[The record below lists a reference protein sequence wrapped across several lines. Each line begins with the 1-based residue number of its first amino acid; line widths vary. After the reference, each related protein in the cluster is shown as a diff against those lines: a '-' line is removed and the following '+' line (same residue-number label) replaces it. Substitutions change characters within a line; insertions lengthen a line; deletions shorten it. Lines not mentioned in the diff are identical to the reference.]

1 VEGAAVRRP
10 AAIAASLALAL
21 ALAIGPA
28 LAANAAQTRS
38 YLVVLKGAPS
48 GARPVA
54 FQHRQRYGLA
64 LKHVY
69 QSALKGYSASMTA
82 ARARA
87 LRADAGVAAVVED
100 RTFHIAA
107 QTLPT
112 GVDRIE
118 GDLSSTRSGNGSGSV
133 NVDVAVI
140 DTGIDRTHPD
150 LNVVGGTSCVGGT
163 AEDRNGHGTHVAGI
177 IAARDDGVGVVGVA
191 PGARLWSVRVLGAD
205 GSGSLS
211 NIVCGID
218 WVTARASTIEVAN
231 MSLGAQFP
239 FPDFGCS
246 FAFLDPMHPA
256 ICRSVAAGVTYAIA
270 AGNSNAN
277 TSGFIPARYPEVI
290 AVSALADFNGRPG
303 GGAASTCRADVDD
316 TRADFSNFGSTV
328 DVIAPGVCILSTY
341 RGGGYQALSGTS
353 MASPHV
359 AGAAALYKA
368 SHPTATP
375 AAVRSALQAAGN
387 TNWNSTDDPDGIK
400 ERLLD
405 VHTF

>member
-1 VEGAAVRRP
+1 VRRP
-10 AAIAASLALAL
+10 VAVAASLILAL

-28 LAANAAQTRS
+28 LAADAAQTRS
-38 YLVVLKGAPS
+38 YIVVLKGAPS

-54 FQHRQRYGLA
+54 MHHRQRYGLK
-64 LKHVY
+64 LSHVY
-69 QSALKGYSASMTA
+69 QSALKGYSASITA
-82 ARARA
+82 AGVRA
-87 LRADAGVAAVVED
+87 LRADPNVAAVVPD
-100 RTFHIAA
+100 ITMRIAA

-118 GDLSSTRSGNGSGSV
+118 GDQSSTRSGDGRGSV

-140 DTGIDRTHPD
+140 DTGIDSTHPD

-163 AEDRNGHGTHVAGI
+163 PQDANGHGTHVAGI
-177 IAARDDGVGVVGVA
+177 IAAKDDGAGVVGVA
-191 PGARLWSVRVLGAD
+191 PGARLWAVRVLGAD

-218 WVTARASTIEVAN
+218 WVTARASKIEVAN

-246 FAFLDPMHPA
+246 SAFLDPMHPA
-256 ICRSVAAGVTYAIA
+256 ICRSVAAGVTYVVA
-270 AGNSNAN
+270 AGNSGANA
-277 TSGFIPARYPEVI
+277 SSFIPARYAEVI

-303 GGAASTCRADVDD
+303 GGGASTCRADVDD
-316 TRADFSNFGSTV
+316 TKADFSNYGAVV
-328 DVIAPGVCILSTY
+328 DVIAPGVCINSTY
-341 RGGGYQALSGTS
+341 PGGAYQTFSGTS
-353 MASPHV
+353 MASPHA
-359 AGAAALYKA
+359 AGAAALYKS

-375 AAVRSALQAAGN
+375 AAVRTALRAAGN
-387 TNWNSTDDPDGIK
+387 TNWSNADDPDGIK
-400 ERLLD
+400 EPVVD